1 MAKLA
6 LSPRRPASCNRRIP
20 LSFVPYAT
28 TISPERTTMR
38 EQLEKI
44 LDSIPAFLDKTTN
57 RVEEAVAG
65 IPERVQYLFSE
76 DGPLGALNFW
86 RINKE
91 SIKGTG
97 QQLLESGELLVK
109 GDADGFREK
118 ASGIDLSWLK
128 PTRRSEPANGSRPG
142 RTVADQLQDTV
153 LFLLESLT
161 PWDFDRHDFGLTF
174 VTVWNDLDT
183 FKREGE
189 SDAIV
194 KMTSTIKPLYQE
206 WKLTARTK
214 LLDLGENTA
223 VFGKA
228 GMYLAGN
235 KPAYIGLEADRV
247 WEIPRLPGTM
257 VFVNVN
263 YRSSRKPQ
271 ADPIRTTV
279 GIQQDFTIAKG
290 IDLTL
295 RLAFNP
301 LDRHDITVTPIPNG
315 SYF

>member
-6 LSPRRPASCNRRIP
+6 ISPRRPASCHGPIP
-20 LSFVPYAT
+20 ISFVPYAT
-28 TISPERTTMR
+28 TISSERTTLR

-44 LDSIPAFLDKTTN
+44 LESIPAFLDKTTN
-57 RVEEAVAG
+57 KVEEAVAG

-76 DGPLGALNFW
+76 EGPLGALNFW
-86 RINKE
+86 RENKE
-91 SIKGTG
+91 NITSTG

-109 GDADGFREK
+109 GDADGFRDK
-118 ASGIDLSWLK
+118 ASGIDFSWLK
-128 PTRRSEPANGSRPG
+128 PTRVSEQENGKRHR
-142 RTVADQLQDTV
+142 RTVADQVQNTC
-153 LFLLESLT
+153 LFLIESLT

-183 FKREGE
+183 FKREGANE
-189 SDAIV
+189 AIV
-194 KMTSTIKPLYQE
+194 KMASTIKPLYQE

-214 LLDLGENTA
+214 LIDLGENAT

-228 GMYLAGN
+228 GMHLAGN

-247 WEIPRLPGTM
+247 WQIPRLPGTM
-257 VFVNVN
+257 LFVNVN

-279 GIQQDFTIAKG
+279 GIQQDFTVAKG